1 MDLAITRDVSTDLD
15 RCELTH
21 LERQPIDVARAQAQH
36 EAYCRALESL
46 GLTVVRL
53 PGDAALPDC
62 CFIEDTAIV
71 LDEVAVLTRPG
82 AESRRGEL
90 PVVDAALRVHRR
102 VVRIEAPGT
111 LDGGDVL
118 HVGRRLF
125 VGLSS
130 RTTEAGCL
138 ALRAAVA
145 PFGYDVVPVAVRGV
159 LHLKSAVTA
168 LDDRTLLA
176 NPDWIEPGPFAGL
189 ELVPVPRQE
198 PHAANVLAVGGRALL
213 HAGFPLTAS
222 LLERRGQRPLA
233 VDVSE
238 FVKAEAGVTCKSLLV
253 FDGGRGGA

>member
-1 MDLAITRDVSTDLD
+1 MDLAITRDVSPALD

-21 LERQPIDVARAQAQH
+21 LSRQPIDLARAQAQH
-36 EAYCRALESL
+36 EAYCRALGSL
-46 GLTVVRL
+46 GLEVVRL

-62 CFIEDTAIV
+62 CFIEDAAVV
-71 LDEVAVLTRPG
+71 LDEVAILARPG

-90 PVVDAALRVHRR
+90 PAVEEALRAHRT

-125 VGLSS
+125 VGLST
-130 RTTEAGCL
+130 RTNQAGCL

-145 PFGYDVVPVAVRGV
+145 PFGYQVVPIAVRGV

-168 LDDRTLLA
+168 LDGATLLA
-176 NPDWIEPGPFAGL
+176 NPDWIDAAPFAAL
-189 ELVPVPRQE
+189 ELVPVPKQE

-213 HAGFPLTAS
+213 HAGFRRTLE
-222 LLERRGQRPLA
+222 LLERRGMQPLPL
-233 VDVSE
+233 DMSE
-238 FVKAEAGVTCKSLLV
+238 FVKAEAGVTCKSLLLR
-253 FDGGRGGA
+253 RGV